1 MCSFAWSIDIGGDK
15 SRTTQTTNLKKNK
28 EMIHRLKHRVCR
40 TLLLALAVL
49 SPLFVLTSCHGDDG
63 ADADI
68 AETNNTLLMYM
79 PWTGDKNTLTSYFWT
94 NISDMKKAYSSSG
107 MSGSQQVVVFIST
120 SGTDGYMFNISDYRG
135 HDSASSL
142 PTVTSLLP
150 S

>member
-15 SRTTQTTNLKKNK
+15 SRTTQSTNLKNNK
-28 EMIHRLKHRVCR
+28 DMIRRLKHRVCR
-40 TLLLALAVL
+40 ALLLALAVF
-49 SPLFVLTSCHGDDG
+49 SPLFVLTSCQGDDG

-68 AETNNTLLMYM
+68 ATTNNTLLMYM

-94 NISDMKKAYSSSG
+94 NISDMKKAYANSG
-107 MSGSQQVVVFIST
+107 VSGSQQVVVFIST